1 MNYPQLSPPTGQSEL
16 VGDEPF
22 TSHTPTTSHP
32 NSRSAF
38 RPGSQSN
45 LSPFQYLTPPTS
57 PTGNSFG
64 PARSILWPR
73 ISRSNHF
80 PGEADSSVLISL
92 GAVANASPLVP
103 RRILSEFIG
112 YESLSPPNARDA
124 YRLSSLTYPQPIRN
138 RAPSDVAF
146 AGRSFG
152 PANSI
157 LGPRISSRRL
167 LLDEISDSTVL
178 SGSRVPANA
187 SQRVPTRGIF
197 DLVRDESIPSPNARH
212 GFRQSSLS
220 NRRSFRNRSTSAAP
234 RRSSDRPPYFN
245 IRPRIG
251 RRVHSP
257 SGNNSSGQLMP
268 SLNVD
273 ADTFSPVSTALPS
286 FP

>member
-32 NSRSAF
+32 NSRGAF

-73 ISRSNHF
+73 ISRSNRF
-80 PGEADSSVLISL
+80 PGEADSTVLISL
-92 GAVANASPLVP
+92 GVVANASPLVP

-112 YESLSPPNARDA
+112 YESLSPPNARNA

-157 LGPRISSRRL
+157 LGPRISLRRL
-167 LLDEISDSTVL
+167 SLDEISDSTVL
-178 SGSRVPANA
+178 SACRAANA

-197 DLVRDESIPSPNARH
+197 DLVRDESLPSPNARH

-251 RRVHSP
+251 RR
-257 SGNNSSGQLMP
+257 GQLMP